1 MYGGYSGEMTAAIAR
16 TVLEPRSVGG
26 THLYAGGQG
35 PPVVL
40 LHGLG
45 GSAANWVQVF
55 PGLVGAHRVLALD
68 LPGHGG
74 SPSLPRGATVSDF
87 AAVVATTLDIEGV
100 GAALVAGHSFGGQV
114 ALRLALQR
122 PDLVA
127 GLLLVA
133 AAGIS
138 TARPAARRY
147 INVTTRLRPAKL
159 VQPLARRFGA
169 RAGFRRAVLGSW
181 FVSDAEALA
190 PPALRGLFR
199 DTREHVGID
208 VAGAAMTRDDPRA
221 EISSIGCPALVLWG
235 ARDLQLPV
243 ADGVELARR
252 LDAPLRVVADCG
264 HLVLAERPEAV
275 VDSLAALERAR

>member
-1 MYGGYSGEMTAAIAR
+1 MTVAIAR
-16 TVLEPRSVGG
+16 TVLEPRFVAGMHAYVGG
-26 THLYAGGQG
+26 RGS
-35 PPVVL
+35 PVVL
-40 LHGLG
+40 VHGLG

-55 PGLVGAHRVLALD
+55 PGLVARHRVVALD

-74 SPSLPRGATVSDF
+74 SPSLRRGAGVGDF
-87 AAVVATTLDIEGV
+87 ATAVAAALDELDTGPV
-100 GAALVAGHSFGGQV
+100 LVAGHSFGGHV

-138 TARPAARRY
+138 TAMPAARRY
-147 INVTTRLRPAKL
+147 VTLATRLRPAKL

-169 RAGFRRAVLGSW
+169 RTGFRRAVLRPW
-181 FVSDAEALA
+181 FVSDADAL
-190 PPALRGLFR
+190 PPRALRGLFR
-199 DTREHVGID
+199 DTREHDGVD

-221 EISSIGCPALVLWG
+221 EIGAIGCPALVLWG

-252 LDAPLRVVADCG
+252 LGAPLRVVADCG
-264 HLVLAERPEAV
+264 HLVLAERPEAI
-275 VDSLAALERAR
+275 VDALAALQRDAA

>member
-1 MYGGYSGEMTAAIAR
+1 MTAAIAR
-16 TVLEPRSVGG
+16 TVLAPRDLDG
-26 THLYAGGQG
+26 THYYEGGRG
-35 PPVVL
+35 APVVL

-55 PGLVGAHRVLALD
+55 PGLVGGHRVIAVD

-74 SPSLPRGATVSDF
+74 SASLPRGARVADF
-87 AAVVATTLDIEGV
+87 ARAVATVLDAED
-100 GAALVAGHSFGGQV
+100 ARPALVAGHSFGGQV

-122 PDLVA
+122 PDLVG

-138 TARPAARRY
+138 TATPSARRY
-147 INVTTRLRPAKL
+147 VAITTRLRPAKA
-159 VQPLARRFGA
+159 VQPLVRRFGGS
-169 RAGFRRAVLGSW
+169 AGFRRAVLRPW
-181 FVSDAEALA
+181 FVSDADALP

-199 DTREHVGID
+199 DTREHGGVD

-221 EISSIGCPALVLWG
+221 DVSSIRCPALVLWG
-235 ARDLQLPV
+235 ARDLQLPL

-252 LDAPLRVVADCG
+252 LGAPLRVVADCG
-264 HLVLAERPEAV
+264 HLVLAERPGAI
-275 VDSLAALERAR
+275 VDALAALEQSA